1 MMAWRPSGYMFTT
14 KQLIRAMFDDSTDE
28 AKLLIAA
35 TAGEVELFAENRSWN
50 AVLWLIMNVLKE
62 DGRPIYTGNELGEHR
77 SRLPIVWR

>member
-35 TAGEVELFAENRSWN
+35 AAGEVELFAENRSLN

-62 DGRPIYTGNELGEHR
+62 DGRPIYTGNELGELR
-77 SRLPIVWR
+77 SSLPIVWR

>member
-28 AKLLIAA
+28 AKVLIVAA
-35 TAGEVELFAENRSWN
+35 AGEVELFAENRSWN

-62 DGRPIYTGNELGEHR
+62 D
-77 SRLPIVWR
+77 

>member
-1 MMAWRPSGYMFTT
+1 MLAWRPSGYMFTT
-14 KQLIRAMFDDSTDE
+14 KQLSRAMFDDSTDE

-62 DGRPIYTGNELGEHR
+62 DGRPIYTGNELGELR
-77 SRLPIVWR
+77 SSLPIVWR

>member
-1 MMAWRPSGYMFTT
+1 MAWRPSGYMFST

-62 DGRPIYTGNELGEHR
+62 DGRHIYTGNELGDLR
-77 SRLPIVWR
+77 SSLPIVWR

>member
-14 KQLIRAMFDDSTDE
+14 KQLIRALFDGSTDE

-35 TAGEVELFAENRSWN
+35 TAGEVELFAENKSWN

-62 DGRPIYTGNELGEHR
+62 DGRPIYTGNELGELR
-77 SRLPIVWR
+77 SSLPIVWR